1 MRDATTLGWPE
12 LLGPAIALLA
22 VLVAVFVSW
31 FQLRYQRSLLAIERS
46 VGMHRDITSGEVGQ
60 ARDRLSEFMWRV
72 GSRSGSNHCYRPS
85 WEELLGGTYL
95 SLAEG
100 SSDLSS
106 YPADIASGTNVTP
119 SRDLYKILWC
129 FERVAAE
136 FSGRLIDQELATHL
150 LGNHVVWWDAL
161 CLNIPLQ
168 ATRYRKNLNDLAAR
182 FDELDAKLR
191 PWALAD
197 FE

>member
-1 MRDATTLGWPE
+1 M
-12 LLGPAIALLA
+12 
-22 VLVAVFVSW
+22 
-31 FQLRYQRSLLAIERS
+31 
-46 VGMHRDITSGEVGQ
+46 
-60 ARDRLSEFMWRV
+60 
-72 GSRSGSNHCYRPS
+72 
-85 WEELLGGTYL
+85 
-95 SLAEG
+95 
-100 SSDLSS
+100 
-106 YPADIASGTNVTP
+106 TP

-161 CLNIPLQ
+161 CLNIPFQ